1 MSKLGDLFVRLGLK
15 KQDFDKGI
23 DEAQKSVK
31 GFQVST
37 RAMAAAASAAWAAVA
52 AAVVKFGKDAV
63 KMTQTWGDR
72 WNVTMAGVQGAY
84 SAFVRQLAS
93 GEGFDNLFANMR
105 EAARVSREV
114 AAAMDEIFER
124 RISANY
130 QTAEIDNQ
138 IADWQKKMRDLSE
151 DDPERIEAANRVKD
165 LTAERY
171 EILKDIQRDEAANA
185 RRDFQNQTKLN
196 DEQTDFLVKEY
207 NQNRELIN
215 QARQYREERAKAVK
229 EATVR
234 SFRSPGLG
242 ESPAEA
248 MARIDAKYGES
259 VKKVADWTKL
269 YDKGNDELVKTMADA
284 EVAVIQ
290 LDTQMKHATDQADRL
305 LGRLNKEDG
314 GGKTV
319 ITKQAEESESS
330 LAKLEAAL
338 ERADRKRKALMESHE
353 DIVPVTVDV
362 FAGIDEDIEAMDAEF
377 DTLFADIDQHY
388 QSLLDERDKWRDA
401 MQELSEAVAGGFTD
415 ACQELMNQLTGLEE
429 FNPGAVVKALL
440 EPLADMAVKAGE
452 IIVAEGIAV
461 EAAKK
466 ALTSFAGLGAIG
478 AGALLIAAGSAA
490 KAGLSALAKG
500 GSSGAAATTYSGA
513 GSGSGT
519 GTQDLQ
525 TELTITVEGRISGG
539 DIVLAGQ
546 KTLDSWNR

>member
-1 MSKLGDLFVRLGLK
+1 
-15 KQDFDKGI
+15 
-23 DEAQKSVK
+23 
-31 GFQVST
+31 
-37 RAMAAAASAAWAAVA
+37 
-52 AAVVKFGKDAV
+52 
-63 KMTQTWGDR
+63 MTQTWGDQ
-72 WNVTMAGVQGAY
+72 WNVTMAGVKGAY

-93 GEGFDNLFANMR
+93 GEGFDHLFANMR

-130 QTAEIDNQ
+130 QTAQIDNE

-151 DDPERIEAANRVKD
+151 DDPKRIEAADKVKE
-165 LTAERY
+165 LTSQRY
-171 EILKDIQRDEAANA
+171 EILKDIQRDEAADA
-185 RRDFQNQTKLN
+185 RRNFQDQTKLN

-215 QARQYREERAKAVK
+215 QARTYREERAKAVN
-229 EATVR
+229 EATMR

-248 MARIDAKYGES
+248 MARIDAKYSES
-259 VKKVADWTKL
+259 VKKIAHWTKL
-269 YDKGNDELVKTMADA
+269 YDKGNDELVKAMADA

-290 LDTQMKHATDQADRL
+290 LDTQMKHATDSADRL
-305 LGRLNKEDG
+305 KGRLSADNG
-314 GGKTV
+314 GATKTV

-338 ERADRKRKALMESHE
+338 ERADRKRRALMESHE

-362 FAGIDEDIEAMDAEF
+362 FDGIEEDMAAMDAEF
-377 DTLFADIDQHY
+377 DTLFVDIDQHY
-388 QSLLDERDKWRDA
+388 QHLLDERDKWRDA

-415 ACQELMNQLTGLEE
+415 ACQELMNQITGLEE

-490 KAGLSALAKG
+490 KEGLAALAKG

-513 GSGSGT
+513 GSSGSS